1 MLPSQAVRNVLEDEG
16 WVVEDFA
23 SCEVFLNSYHPDGEA
38 CLLVD
43 AYLPGMS
50 GLELLSRLHQT
61 GYRLPAIMM
70 TGDSDVQ
77 IAVQAMKGGAS
88 DFVAKPI
95 GRHDLLDSIQCALE
109 QSRDANKLVAWQQSA
124 ASQIAGLTPR
134 QRQIMDLV
142 LAGHPSK
149 NIAADLG
156 ISQRTVENHR
166 AEIMTRTGAKSLPA
180 LARLALAAAGADAQ

>member
-1 MLPSQAVRNVLEDEG
+1 MRRARHFSNAYRPG
-16 WVVEDFA
+16 
-23 SCEVFLNSYHPDGEA
+23 GEA

-50 GLELLSRLHQT
+50 GLELLSRLHQA
-61 GYRLPAIMM
+61 GHRLPAIMM

-77 IAVQAMKGGAS
+77 IAVQAMKAGAS
-88 DFVAKPI
+88 DFVEKPI
-95 GRHDLLDSIQCALE
+95 GRHDLLDSIERALE
-109 QSRDANKLVAWQQSA
+109 QSRDANKLIAWQKSA
-124 ASQIAGLTPR
+124 ASHIAGLTPR

-180 LARLALAAAGADAQ
+180 LARLALAAARTARTDA